1 MKTPELVDALELNA
15 SIFENFVNGIP
26 EPDLHRNRGEGF
38 WTVYQ
43 HIHHLALVQPL
54 MYKRFRTFRTD
65 EKPVIVPYN
74 PFSGEEDRDPKIRP
88 VGEVVQAFKDWRKKQ
103 VELIRSCN
111 DSVWEKQ
118 GVHPEYDRY
127 TMEIV
132 IRHVVTH
139 DGFHMYRMEELWL
152 AKDEALTKM

>member
-1 MKTPELVDALELNA
+1 MKNKELVDALELNA
-15 SIFENFVNGIP
+15 IILENFVRQIP
-26 EPDLHRNRGEGF
+26 ESGLHRNRGEGF

-43 HIHHLALVQPL
+43 HVFHVALIQPL
-54 MYKRFRTFRTD
+54 MYKRFKLFKTE

-74 PFSGEEDRDPKIRP
+74 PFGDEEDKSPKVRP
-88 VGEVVQAFKDWRKKQ
+88 VGEIMDSFKDWRRRQ
-103 VELIRSCN
+103 VELIRSCD

-118 GVHPEYDRY
+118 GVHPEYDQY

-132 IRHVVTH
+132 IRHVLTH

-152 AKDEALTKM
+152 AKDEVLTKM